1 MTILTWLGIL
11 LPLTSILCGVIS
23 FISHRK
29 HLLSALLS
37 LEFLMLSIFWLMS
50 IHMNSIAKEAY
61 LALFFLTL
69 VVCEGALGLSLLVS
83 IVRTH
88 GNDCFNTF
96 NSLQC

>member
-1 MTILTWLGIL
+1 MTILTWFEVL
-11 LPLTSILCGVIS
+11 LPLTRTLCGVIA

-29 HLLSALLS
+29 HLLRALLR
-37 LEFLMLSIFWLMS
+37 LEFIILGIFWLMR
-50 IHMNSIAKEAY
+50 IHTNRVAKETY
-61 LALFFLTL
+61 LTLFFLTL